1 MSAPGTEV
9 LITGFGPF
17 PGVARNAS
25 GWLVQ
30 TLARTQGASL
40 PGSLTAAVLPVSW
53 RDAWGVLEPLLDRRR
68 PRRIIMFGVSAQASG
83 FCLEQRSY
91 NAVST
96 MADAHGERPAEERL
110 HQDGPDILDS
120 TLPVCEIA
128 AALSAS
134 GLATE
139 ISHDPGR
146 YLCNA
151 LFYQTLH
158 WTRAHPDVRAGFVH
172 IPQDAPEMA
181 SGVRLLDS
189 TRLLTGARL
198 IVETAIRRSRTA
210 QATT

>member
-1 MSAPGTEV
+1 MSAPWTEV

-17 PGVARNAS
+17 PGVARNVS

-30 TLARTQGASL
+30 TLARDYAVARCGGLA
-40 PGSLTAAVLPVSW
+40 AAVLPVSW
-53 RDAWGVLEPLLDRRR
+53 RDAWGVLEPLLDHRR
-68 PRRIIMFGVSAQASG
+68 PRQIIMFGVSAQASG

-91 NAVST
+91 NVVSA
-96 MADAHGERPAEERL
+96 MADADGERPGDERL
-110 HQDGPDILDS
+110 CQDGPEMLDS

-134 GLATE
+134 GLQAE

-151 LFYQTLH
+151 LSYQTLH
-158 WTRAHPDVRAGFVH
+158 WARADPDMRAGFVH
-172 IPQDAPEMA
+172 IPQEAPEMA
-181 SGVRLLDS
+181 GDVRLLDS

-210 QATT
+210 QATA